1 MIFIKRSLR
10 PLDDCF
16 LKLLVRTLETFK
28 KVVTKITAN
37 PFERFCRSLDFFA
50 YPFKPLANPLKAL
63 EKPLT
68 SRWLAVS
75 FYPFNGKPLV
85 YVFLEKVTNR
95 FSDTNKI
102 MGCRTFFSETKLK
115 WLKYIK
121 FFQITVEAM
130 IGSFLKQFTEVGK
143 YSNWSIIVFV
153 KS

>member
-1 MIFIKRSLR
+1 M
-10 PLDDCF
+10 
-16 LKLLVRTLETFK
+16 
-28 KVVTKITAN
+28 
-37 PFERFCRSLDFFA
+37 
-50 YPFKPLANPLKAL
+50 
-63 EKPLT
+63 
-68 SRWLAVS
+68 
-75 FYPFNGKPLV
+75 
-85 YVFLEKVTNR
+85 YVFVEKVTNR